1 MISWKMISRILG
13 FLLYIESLLMLLCS
27 AFGFYFGEND
37 RWPFVI
43 SAGISLLVGGVLNY
57 LGREADKRFGRRD
70 GYIIVT
76 FSWIVFSLIG
86 MLPFLL
92 SRHLTSVTDAFFE
105 TMSGFTTTGASVLPN
120 IEALPHGLLFWRS
133 MTQWIGGLGII
144 FFTIAVLPVFGV
156 GGVQL
161 FAAEA
166 TGPRHDKV
174 HPRIEVTA
182 KWIWSIY
189 VGLTVICAL
198 LFAVG
203 DMEWFDCI
211 CHAMCTTATGGFST
225 RNASI
230 GAFDSAYI
238 EYVTI
243 FFMFISGI
251 NFTLLFT
258 TIFKRKVRKLF
269 DDTEF
274 HWYIGLALSFTLLI
288 ALGLTIVRGG
298 EFEASFR
305 EALFQVV
312 SVQTTTGFVSADYML
327 WPPILWFLLSVVMYF
342 GACAGS
348 TSGAIKC
355 VRIAMVMKAVRNEFL
370 RIIHPN
376 AIIPLRI
383 SGNVIHSKAKIT
395 LLAFFMLYALVIFF
409 GWLIMIAIGLDFMDA
424 YGIVVSCVSNVGP
437 ALGNYASINSWA
449 PLPDAAK
456 WVSAFLMLIGRL
468 ELFSVLLLLTPGF
481 WRKS

>member
-1 MISWKMISRILG
+1 MINKKIICIILG
-13 FLLYIESLLMLLCS
+13 TLLYIEAILLALCS
-27 AFGFYFGEND
+27 AFGFYYHED
-37 RWPFVI
+37 DKDAFVI
-43 SAGISLLVGGVLNY
+43 SSGIAILAGAVLSY
-57 LGREADKRFGRRD
+57 FGRGAERRFGRRD
-70 GYIIVT
+70 GYMIVT
-76 FSWIVFSLIG
+76 VSWIVFSLIG
-86 MLPFLL
+86 MLPYII
-92 SRHLTSVTDAFFE
+92 SGYIPSITDAFFE
-105 TMSGFTTTGASVLPN
+105 TMSGFTTTGSSILTD

-189 VGLTVICAL
+189 LGLTIVCAC
-198 LFAVG
+198 LFSVG
-203 DMEWFDCI
+203 GMGWFDSV

-238 EYVTI
+238 EYVAI
-243 FFMFISGI
+243 FFMFLSGI
-251 NFTLLFT
+251 NFTLLFVAL
-258 TIFKRKVRKLF
+258 FKGRVRKLF
-269 DDTEF
+269 ADTEF
-274 HWYIGLALSFTLLI
+274 RWYAGIVAVFTLLI
-288 ALGLTIVRGG
+288 ALGLVIVRGG
-298 EFEASFR
+298 QVEESFR

-312 SVQTTTGFVSADYML
+312 SMQTTTGFVSADYML
-327 WPPILWFLLSVVMYF
+327 WPPVLWFLLSIVMYF

-355 VRIAMVMKAVRNEFL
+355 VRIAMLLKAVRNEFL
-370 RIIHPN
+370 RIVHPN
-376 AIIPLRI
+376 AVIPLRI
-383 SGNVIHSKAKIT
+383 SEHVIHSKAKIT
-395 LLAFFMLYALVIFF
+395 LLAFFVLYVLLIFL
-409 GWLIMIAIGLDFMDA
+409 GWMVLMAIGLDFMDA
-424 YGIVVSCVSNVGP
+424 YGVVVTSVSNVGP
-437 ALGNYASINSWA
+437 GLGNYAGTNSWA
-449 PLPDAAK
+449 LLPGTAK
-456 WVSAFLMLIGRL
+456 WVSAFLMLVGRL

-481 WRKS
+481 WRKR

>member
-1 MISWKMISRILG
+1 MINWKIIARILG
-13 FLLYIESLLMLLCS
+13 FLLYIESLLMNLCS
-27 AFGFYFGEND
+27 IFGFYYDEDD
-37 RWPFVI
+37 RWPFVFA
-43 SAGISLLVGGVLNY
+43 AGVALLVGLILNY
-57 LGREADKRFGRRD
+57 IGRGAEKRFSRRD

-76 FSWIVFSLIG
+76 FSWVVFSLMG
-86 MLPFLL
+86 MLPYVL
-92 SRHLTSVTDAFFE
+92 SGHLPSVSDAFFE
-105 TMSGFTTTGASVLPN
+105 TMSGFTTTGASVVSN

-174 HPRIEVTA
+174 HPRISVTA

-189 VGLTVICAL
+189 LGLTIVCAM
-198 LFAVG
+198 FFVAGGMGV
-203 DMEWFDCI
+203 FDGV

-230 GAFDSAYI
+230 AAFDSAYI

-243 FFMFISGI
+243 FFMFLSGI
-251 NFTLLFT
+251 NFTLLFLAF
-258 TIFKRKVRKLF
+258 FKGRVGKLLS
-269 DDTEF
+269 DTEF
-274 HWYIGLALSFTLLI
+274 HWYAALAGVFTLLI
-288 ALGLTIVRGG
+288 ALGLVIVRGG
-298 EFEASFR
+298 QFEESFR

-327 WPPILWFLLSVVMYF
+327 WPPVLWFLLSVVMYF

-355 VRIAMVMKAVRNEFL
+355 VRIAMLLKVARNEFL
-370 RIIHPN
+370 RIVHPN
-376 AIIPLRI
+376 AVIPLRV
-383 SGNVIHSKAKIT
+383 SGHVIHSKAKIT
-395 LLAFFMLYALVIFF
+395 LLAFFVLYVLVIFV
-409 GWLIMIAIGLDFMDA
+409 GWIVMMALGLDFMDA
-424 YGIVVSCVSNVGP
+424 YGVVVTSVSNVGP
-437 ALGNYASINSWA
+437 ALGSCSGVHSWA
-449 PLPDAAK
+449 HLPDAAK
-456 WVSAFLMLIGRL
+456 WVSSFLMLIGRL

-481 WRKS
+481 WRKR